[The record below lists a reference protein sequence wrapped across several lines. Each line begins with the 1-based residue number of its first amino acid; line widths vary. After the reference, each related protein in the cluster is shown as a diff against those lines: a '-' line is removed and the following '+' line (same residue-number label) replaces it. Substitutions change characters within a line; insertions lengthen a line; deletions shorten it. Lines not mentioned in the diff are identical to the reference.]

1 MIVAGPPEIDSMGIR
16 DLIRS
21 QDFVIVYSLIIGQVM
36 ISDMTTT
43 F

>member
-1 MIVAGPPEIDSMGIR
+1 MIVSGPPEIDSMGIR

-21 QDFVIVYSLIIGQVM
+21 QDFVIVV

>member
-1 MIVAGPPEIDSMGIR
+1 MIVSGPPEIDSMGIR

-21 QDFVIVYSLIIGQVM
+21 QDFVVVYSLIIGEVT
-36 ISDMTTT
+36 SDMTTT